1 MAKPPR
7 ELTKQIEIVSGV
19 IASLSDLVDIGKIKV
34 EHYGKDFL
42 DPLNEIRTK
51 ALELRNDL
59 EVFKGNMTYAVST
72 QYSTNDRFA
81 SVSAGKVIERFLQ
94 R

>member
-1 MAKPPR
+1 MPKPPR
-7 ELTKQIEIVSGV
+7 ELTKQIEIVQGV
-19 IASLSDLVDIGKIKV
+19 ISSLSDLVDIGKIKV
-34 EHYGKDFL
+34 QHYGKDFL
-42 DPLNEIRTK
+42 DPLNDIRTK
-51 ALELRNDL
+51 ALELRNEL
-59 EVFKGNMTYAVST
+59 EVFKGNMEYALST